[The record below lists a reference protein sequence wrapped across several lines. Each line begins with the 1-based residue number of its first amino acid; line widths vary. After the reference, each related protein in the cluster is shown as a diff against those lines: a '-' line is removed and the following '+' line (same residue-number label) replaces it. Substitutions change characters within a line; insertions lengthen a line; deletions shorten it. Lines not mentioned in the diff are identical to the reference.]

1 MRMKHR
7 VLSLVLA
14 LLLAVTAAGALAAE
28 RYNMPYYIEVDVN
41 NQIVTVYSTV
51 SKSVVRQMI
60 CSTGLNDATP
70 LGTYYLPPK
79 MEELEREYWYY
90 FGYYSCYA
98 HYATRI
104 YKGVLFHSLPCA
116 QKSDA
121 TISKSAVTELGNPA
135 SHGCIRLRWEDAEFI
150 AKCCLEGTR
159 VRIFQGRH
167 RDNDLRALL
176 LANSYTNEKGMTYN
190 EFLGVADREGDLGRD
205 CEGKEVLNLQTRL
218 RDLGIYA
225 GKLDG
230 KYGGGTVNAVRE
242 AQRMMGLMETGVASP
257 EFQASLMDDETA
269 PTARNVA
276 VKEGMS
282 GPVVRSIQQD
292 LKKLKLYD
300 EKIDGVFDVDVLE
313 AVKVFQGAYGYPAD
327 GVMES
332 EIQKALY
339 YESGKVEE
347 LFAGSGDFSCE
358 TTGGQLTMG
367 QVTSD
372 VSIRLREKPSGGSDA
387 LTRLSPGDLVVA
399 LEYDA
404 SWSKVQRGR
413 NVGYVNNAFL
423 TYYPQDI
430 YELSYTSADGQL
442 AYAIGHTEDGYLRG
456 ASVPAEDFEEYL
468 ASGGSLEDHGLQD
481 ELATVNTDGAGAAL
495 NLREAPSTDSAVLA
509 EIPDGT
515 GVVVL
520 LRSAEWTLVEW
531 EGRTGYLLNRYLAF
545 EGEDAGEAPEAEEPQ
560 AEGGEKVSVMLPAMV
575 LAMDGGYAPVYDVDS
590 EDATE
595 LGRIKNGKRLMV
607 VETSGGW
614 SLISYKNHTGYMKD
628 EDLQFMLT
636 DEAAA

>member
-358 TTGGQLTMG
+358 ATGGQLTMG

>member
-1 MRMKHR
+1 M
-7 VLSLVLA
+7 
-14 LLLAVTAAGALAAE
+14 
-28 RYNMPYYIEVDVN
+28 
-41 NQIVTVYSTV
+41 
-51 SKSVVRQMI
+51 
-60 CSTGLNDATP
+60 
-70 LGTYYLPPK
+70 
-79 MEELEREYWYY
+79 
-90 FGYYSCYA
+90 
-98 HYATRI
+98 
-104 YKGVLFHSLPCA
+104 
-116 QKSDA
+116 
-121 TISKSAVTELGNPA
+121 
-135 SHGCIRLRWEDAEFI
+135 
-150 AKCCLEGTR
+150 
-159 VRIFQGRH
+159 
-167 RDNDLRALL
+167 
-176 LANSYTNEKGMTYN
+176 
-190 EFLGVADREGDLGRD
+190 
-205 CEGKEVLNLQTRL
+205 
-218 RDLGIYA
+218 
-225 GKLDG
+225 
-230 KYGGGTVNAVRE
+230 
-242 AQRMMGLMETGVASP
+242 
-257 EFQASLMDDETA
+257 
-269 PTARNVA
+269 A

-300 EKIDGVFDVDVLE
+300 EKIDGVFDVDVLQ

-347 LFAGSGDFSCE
+347 LFAGRGDFSCE

-372 VSIRLREKPSGGSDA
+372 VSIRLREKPSAGSDA

-545 EGEDAGEAPEAEEPQ
+545 EGEDAGEAPEAEEPE

-628 EDLQFMLT
+628 EDLQFMLA

>member
-1 MRMKHR
+1 MRIR
-7 VLSLVLA
+7 RAISLALA
-14 LLLAVTAAGALAAE
+14 LLMWVTATGALAAE

-70 LGTYYLPPK
+70 LGTYFLPPK
-79 MEELEREYWYY
+79 EEELEREYWYY

-121 TISKSAVTELGNPA
+121 TISKSAVEELGNPA
-135 SHGCIRLRWEDAEFI
+135 SHGCIRLRWQDAEFI

-167 RDNDLRALL
+167 RDEDLRLLL
-176 LANSYTNEKGMTYN
+176 LAESYTNEKGQSYDAY
-190 EFLGVADREGDLGRD
+190 LGVAENDDDLGRD
-205 CEGKEVLNLQTRL
+205 SEGKEVLNLQTRL

-242 AQRMMGLMETGVASP
+242 AQRLMGLEETGVASP
-257 EFQASLMDDETA
+257 RFQEALMDDSQA
-269 PTARNVA
+269 PTARNVP

-282 GPVVRSIQQD
+282 GPVVRSIQQC
-292 LKKLKLYD
+292 LQKMKLYD

-313 AVKVFQGAYGYPAD
+313 AVKMFQGAYGYPSD
-327 GVMES
+327 GVMTS
-332 EIQKALY
+332 EVQKALY

-347 LFAGSGDFSCE
+347 IFAGSPGFACE
-358 TTGGQLTMG
+358 ATGGQITMG
-367 QVTSD
+367 KVTSD

-404 SWSKVQRGR
+404 TWSKVQRHR

-430 YELSYTSADGQL
+430 YQLDYTAADGQM
-442 AYAIGHTEDGYLRG
+442 AYTIGHTEDGYLRG
-456 ASVPAEDFEEYL
+456 ASIPAEEFGEYL
-468 ASGGSLEDHGLQD
+468 ASGGSLDDHGLQD
-481 ELATVNTDGAGAAL
+481 ELATVDTTGAGDML
-495 NLREAPSTDSAVLA
+495 NLRQAPNTESDVLA
-509 EIPDGT
+509 ALPNGT
-515 GVVVL
+515 EVKVL
-520 LRSAEWTLVEW
+520 LRSAEWTLVEAG
-531 EGRTGYLLNRYLAF
+531 EQTGYLMNRFLAF
-545 EGEDAGEAPEAEEPQ
+545 ADDPAAEEEEIEEAPQ
-560 AEGGEKVSVMLPAMV
+560 KVNVMLPATV

-595 LGRIKNGKRLMV
+595 LGRIKNGKRVMV
-607 VETSGGW
+607 VETTGGW

-628 EDLQFMLT
+628 EDLHFMLD
-636 DEAAA
+636 DEAAV

>member
-1 MRMKHR
+1 MMIRR
-7 VLSLVLA
+7 VLSLALA
-14 LLLAVTAAGALAAE
+14 LLWAVTAAGALAAE
-28 RYNMPYYIEVDVN
+28 RYDMPYYIEVDVN

-51 SKSVVRQMI
+51 SKMVVRQMI

-104 YKGVLFHSLPCA
+104 YKGVLFHSLPCSR
-116 QKSDA
+116 KSDA
-121 TISKSAVTELGNPA
+121 TISKSAVAELGSPA

-176 LANSYTNEKGMTYN
+176 LAHSYTNEEGMTYS
-190 EFLGVADREGDLGRD
+190 EFLGVAEREGDLGRD
-205 CEGKEVLNLQTRL
+205 CEGKDVLNLQTRL

-242 AQRMMGLMETGVASP
+242 AQRLMGKLETGVASP
-257 EFQASLMDDETA
+257 EFTEALMDDETA
-269 PTARNVA
+269 PTAQNVA
-276 VKEGMS
+276 VREGMS
-282 GPVVRSIQQD
+282 GPVVRNIQQY
-292 LKKLKLYD
+292 LRKLKLYG

-313 AVKVFQGAYGYPAD
+313 AVKVFQGAYGYPTD

-347 LFAGSGDFSCE
+347 LFADSPDFTCE
-358 TTGGQLTMG
+358 TTGGQVTMG
-367 QVTSD
+367 RVTSD
-372 VSIRLREKPSGGSDA
+372 VTIRLREKPSAGADA

-399 LEYDA
+399 LEYDTN
-404 SWSKVQRGR
+404 WSKVQRGR

-430 YELSYTSADGQL
+430 YELSYTSSDGQL

-456 ASVPAEDFEEYL
+456 AFVPAEDFEEYL
-468 ASGGSLEDHGLQD
+468 ASGGSLDDHGLREEQAAVD
-481 ELATVNTDGAGAAL
+481 TDGAGAAL
-495 NLREAPSTDSAVLA
+495 NLRQAPTTDSAVLA

-515 GVVVL
+515 GVKVL

-531 EGRTGYLLNRYLAF
+531 EEHTGYLMNQYLAF
-545 EGEDAGEAPEAEEPQ
+545 EGEEAGEEPEAEPE
-560 AEGGEKVSVMLPAMV
+560 EKVSVMLPAMV

-628 EDLQFMLT
+628 EDLQFMLA

>member
-1 MRMKHR
+1 MMKR
-7 VLSLVLA
+7 RILPLLLA
-14 LLLAVTAAGALAAE
+14 LLLMAASLGALAAE
-28 RYNMPYYIEVDVN
+28 KVKYNMPYYIEVDVF
-41 NQIVTVYSTV
+41 NQIVTIYSTG

-60 CSTGLNDATP
+60 CSTGLNDSTP
-70 LGTYYLPPK
+70 HGTYYMPPK
-79 MEELEREYWYY
+79 EEELEREYWYY

-104 YKGVLFHSLPCA
+104 YKGVLFHSLPCS

-121 TISKSAVTELGNPA
+121 TVSKSAVAELGNPA
-135 SHGCIRLRWEDAEFI
+135 SHGCVRLRWQDAEFI

-159 VRIFQGRH
+159 VHIFQGRH
-167 RDNDLRALL
+167 RDNDLRTLL
-176 LANSYTNEKGMTYN
+176 IAGSYTNEKGQTY
-190 EFLGVADREGDLGRD
+190 EQFLGIPDNDEDLGRD
-205 CEGKEVLNLQTRL
+205 SDGRDVLNLQTRL
-218 RDLGIYA
+218 RDLGIYD

-242 AQRMMGLMETGVASP
+242 AQRLMGREETGVASP
-257 EFQASLMDDETA
+257 DFLAALMDDAQA

-282 GPVVRSIQQD
+282 GPVVRSIQESLQ
-292 LKKLKLYD
+292 KMKLYN

-339 YESGKVEE
+339 YESGKLEE
-347 LFAGSGDFSCE
+347 IFAQNPDFACE
-358 TTGGQLTMG
+358 VTGGQINMG
-367 QVTSD
+367 KLTSD
-372 VSIRLREKPSGGSDA
+372 VSIRLREKPSSGSDA

-399 LEYDA
+399 LEYDTN
-404 SWSKVQRGR
+404 WSKVQRGR
-413 NVGYVNNAFL
+413 NVGYVNNAFF

-430 YELSYTSADGQL
+430 YELSYTSSDGQMT
-442 AYAIGHTEDGYLRG
+442 YTIGHTEDGYRRG
-456 ASVPAEDFEEYL
+456 ASIPAEDFEEYL
-468 ASGGSLEDHGLQD
+468 ASGGSLEEYGLED
-481 ELATVNTDGAGAAL
+481 ELATVDTAGAGDML
-495 NLREAPSTDSAVLA
+495 NLRQAPNTESAVLA
-509 EIPDGT
+509 ALPNGT
-515 GVVVL
+515 EVKVL

-531 EGRTGYLLNRYLAF
+531 EGQNGYLMNQYLAF
-545 EGEDAGEAPEAEEPQ
+545 AADAGEEDVEEQ
-560 AEGGEKVSVMLPAMV
+560 EGSKQTAMIPAMV

-595 LGRIKNGKRLMV
+595 LGRLKNGKRLMV

-614 SLISYKNHTGYMKD
+614 SLISYKDHTGYMRD
-628 EDLQFMLT
+628 DDLQFMLA

>member
-1 MRMKHR
+1 MMIRR
-7 VLSLVLA
+7 ILSAALA
-14 LLLAVTAAGALAAE
+14 LLLALAVPCAMAAE
-28 RYNMPYYIEVDVN
+28 KEHYDMPYYIEVDLT
-41 NQIVTVYSTV
+41 NQIVTVYSTT
-51 SKSVVRQMI
+51 SKAVVRQML

-70 LGTYYLPPK
+70 KGTYYLPPK
-79 MEELEREYWYY
+79 EEELEREYWYY

-104 YKGVLFHSLPCA
+104 YKGVLFHSLPCS

-121 TISKSAVTELGNPA
+121 TVSKSAVADLGNPA
-135 SHGCIRLRWEDAEFI
+135 SHGCVRLRWQDAEFI

-167 RDNDLRALL
+167 RDNDLRTLL
-176 LANSYTNEKGMTYN
+176 KADSYTNEKGQTYDQ
-190 EFLGVADREGDLGRD
+190 FLGVPDNAEDLGRES
-205 CEGKEVLNLQTRL
+205 EGKDVLNLQTRL

-225 GKLDG
+225 GELDG

-242 AQRMMGLMETGVASP
+242 AQRLMGREETGVASP
-257 EFQASLMDDETA
+257 AFIAALMDDSQA

-282 GPVVRSIQQD
+282 GPVVRSIQQC
-292 LKKLKLYD
+292 LQKMKLYD
-300 EKIDGVFDVDVLE
+300 EKIDGVFDVDVLK
-313 AVKVFQGAYGYPAD
+313 AVKTFQGAYGYPAD

-332 EIQKALY
+332 EMQKALY
-339 YESGKVEE
+339 YESGKVAEI
-347 LFAGSGDFSCE
+347 FADTPDFACE
-358 TTGGQLTMG
+358 VTGGQVTMG

-372 VSIRLREKPSGGSDA
+372 VTIRLREKPSSGSDA

-399 LEYDA
+399 LEYDTN
-404 SWSKVQRGR
+404 WSKVQRGR
-413 NVGYVNNAFL
+413 NVGYVLNTFL

-430 YELSYTSADGQL
+430 YELNYTSPDGAL
-442 AYAIGHTEDGYLRG
+442 AYTIGHTEDGYLRG

-468 ASGGSLEDHGLQD
+468 ASGGSLEDYDLED
-481 ELATVNTDGAGAAL
+481 EMATVDTDGAGDML
-495 NLREAPSTDSAVLA
+495 NLRQAPNPESAVLDTV
-509 EIPDGT
+509 PNGT
-515 GVVVL
+515 EVKVL
-520 LRSAEWTLVEW
+520 LRSAEWTMVEW
-531 EGRTGYLLNRYLAF
+531 NGNTGYVMNRYLAF
-545 EGEDAGEAPEAEEPQ
+545 ADAAGEDPEAVEEPGKQ
-560 AEGGEKVSVMLPAMV
+560 TVMLPAMV

-595 LGRIKNGKRLMV
+595 LGRLKNGKRLMV

-614 SLISYKNHTGYMKD
+614 SLISYKDHTGYMKD
-628 EDLQFMLT
+628 EDLQFMLA

>member
-1 MRMKHR
+1 MMIRR
-7 VLSLVLA
+7 VLSLALA

-51 SKSVVRQMI
+51 SKAVVRQMI
-60 CSTGLNDATP
+60 CSTGLNESTP

-79 MEELEREYWYY
+79 EEELEREYWYY

-104 YKGVLFHSLPCA
+104 YKGVLFHSLPCS

-121 TISKSAVTELGNPA
+121 TVSKSAVAELGSPA
-135 SHGCIRLRWEDAEFI
+135 SHGCIRLRWQDAEFI

-159 VRIFQGRH
+159 VRIFMGRH
-167 RDNDLRALL
+167 RDNDLRTLL
-176 LANSYTNEKGMTYN
+176 LSSSYTNEKGQSYDA
-190 EFLGVADREGDLGRD
+190 FLGVAEDDDDLGRES
-205 CEGKEVLNLQTRL
+205 EGKDVLNLQTRL

-242 AQRMMGLMETGVASP
+242 AQRLMGLEETGVASP
-257 EFQASLMDDETA
+257 DFLAALMDDAQA
-269 PTARNVA
+269 PTARNVT

-282 GPVVRSIQQD
+282 GPVVRSIQQC
-292 LKKLKLYD
+292 LQKLKLYD

-327 GVMES
+327 GVMEA
-332 EIQKALY
+332 EMQKALY

-347 LFAGSGDFSCE
+347 IFAASPGFDCE
-358 TTGGQLTMG
+358 VTGGQLTMG
-367 QVTSD
+367 KVTSD
-372 VSIRLREKPSGGSDA
+372 VSIRLRERPSGGSDA
-387 LTRLSPGDLVVA
+387 LTRLTPGDLVVA

-413 NVGYVNNAFL
+413 NVGFVNNVFL

-430 YELSYTSADGQL
+430 YELNYTATDGQL
-442 AYAIGHTEDGYLRG
+442 AYTIGHTEEGYLKG

-468 ASGGSLEDHGLQD
+468 ASGGSLDDHGLQD
-481 ELATVNTDGAGAAL
+481 EMARVDTTGAGDKL
-495 NLREAPSTDSAVLA
+495 NLRQAPNTESAVLA
-509 EIPDGT
+509 ALPNGT
-515 GVVVL
+515 EVKVL
-520 LRSAEWTLVEW
+520 LRSAEWTLVESG
-531 EGRTGYLLNRYLAF
+531 EHTGYLMNRFLAF
-545 EGEDAGEAPEAEEPQ
+545 EGEEAEEAP
-560 AEGGEKVSVMLPAMV
+560 AEEEQKVSVMLPAMV

-590 EDATE
+590 EDAAE
-595 LGRIKNGKRLMV
+595 LGRIKNGKRVMV

-614 SLISYKNHTGYMKD
+614 SLISYKDHTGYMKD
-628 EDLQFMLT
+628 EDLQFMLA